1 MFEPPLLDFGG
12 GNGVIDMALLSVIRR
27 WHFREHLSIREISR
41 RTGLSRN
48 TVRKY
53 LRSGDVEPKF
63 KVPERPSKL
72 DAFAD
77 RLSAWLKTEANK
89 PRKQKRTL
97 GQLHADLIG
106 LGYNGSYSRVAA
118 FARDWREARQRELQ
132 TSGRGIF
139 VPLAFEP
146 GEAFQFDWSEDWA
159 IIGNE
164 RTKLQ
169 VAHTKLSYSRAFV
182 VRAYLLQ
189 THEMLFDAHNH
200 AFQVFGGVPRRGI
213 YDNMKTAID
222 KVGRGKARD
231 INARFL
237 AMASH
242 YLFEPE
248 FCNPASGWEKGQV
261 EKNVQDARH
270 RLWQP
275 IPRFASLDTLNEWLE
290 ARCKE
295 LWGQTSHGRMHGT
308 IADIWAEEAS
318 ALMPASRPFDGFVEY
333 TKRVSP
339 TCLVHLE
346 RNRYSVPA
354 SFANRP
360 VSVRVYPEKIVVAAE
375 GQLICEHRRIID
387 RSHDGPGQT
396 VYDWRHYLAV
406 LQRKPGALRNGAP
419 FVELPD
425 AFRTLQQQLLRKPGG
440 DREMVDI
447 LALVLQHD
455 EQAVLSAVELALE
468 AGVPTK
474 THVLNLLHRLIDG
487 KPVVPPSV
495 DAPQALR
502 LTNEP
507 RADVERYDALRETAE
522 ARHAS

>member
-1 MFEPPLLDFGG
+1 
-12 GNGVIDMALLSVIRR
+12 MALLSVIRR
-27 WHFREHLSIREISR
+27 WHFREHLSIREICR

-48 TVRKY
+48 TIRKY
-53 LRSGDVEPKF
+53 LRSDAVEPAF
-63 KVPERPSKL
+63 KVPDRPSKL
-72 DAFAD
+72 DRFAD

-89 PRKQKRTL
+89 PRKQKRTVL
-97 GQLHADLIG
+97 QLHADLVS
-106 LGYNGSYSRVAA
+106 LGYGGSYNRVAA
-118 FARDWREARQRELQ
+118 FARGWKADRQREMN
-132 TSGRGIF
+132 TTGRGTF
-139 VPLAFEP
+139 VPLTFEP

-169 VAHTKLSYSRAFV
+169 VAHTKLSYSRAFI
-182 VRAYLLQ
+182 VRAYLMQ

-200 AFQVFGGVPRRGI
+200 AFRVLGGVPQRGI

-222 KVGRGKARD
+222 KVGRGKERD

-242 YLFEPE
+242 YLFELE

-275 IPRFASLDTLNEWLE
+275 TPRFPSLAALNDWLE
-290 ARCKE
+290 SRCKE
-295 LWGQTSHGRMHGT
+295 FWAQTPHGKMQGT
-308 IADIWAEEAS
+308 IADLWAEEVR
-318 ALMPASRPFDGFVEY
+318 ALMPASRPFDGFIEY
-333 TKRVSP
+333 TKRVTP

-360 VSVRVYPEKIVVAAE
+360 VSLRVYPDRVVVAAE
-375 GQLICEHRRIID
+375 GMVICEHRRIID
-387 RSHDGPGQT
+387 RSHDQPGKT

-406 LQRKPGALRNGAP
+406 VQRKPGALRNGAP
-419 FVELPD
+419 FVELPE
-425 AFRTLQQQLLRKPGG
+425 AFRTLQQHLLKKPGG

-455 EQAVLSAVELALE
+455 EDAVLLAVEMALE
-468 AGVPTK
+468 TGVPTK
-474 THVLNLLHRLIDG
+474 THVLNLLHRLVDG
-487 KPVVPPSV
+487 KSIMPPTI
-495 DAPQALR
+495 DAPQALM
-502 LTNEP
+502 LVNEP
-507 RADVERYDALRETAE
+507 QANVERYDALRRV
-522 ARHAS
+522 RHAS